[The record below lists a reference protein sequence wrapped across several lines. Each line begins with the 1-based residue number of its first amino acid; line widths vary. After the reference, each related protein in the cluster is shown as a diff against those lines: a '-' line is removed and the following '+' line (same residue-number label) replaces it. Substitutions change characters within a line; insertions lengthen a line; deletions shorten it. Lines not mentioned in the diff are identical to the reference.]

1 MPQNI
6 SFIPVEVASKIK
18 QATEDLLALYRQ
30 NQQEQAAEK
39 LEQELEEIRARDA
52 LRVAFIGEYSAGK
65 SSIISALT
73 GNQDIQIDS
82 DITTSAAADYTWGG
96 MILTDTPGLN
106 AENPEH
112 DAQAIGAINQSD
124 ILVYCITSDLFDP
137 TTLKDF
143 KKWAYDKNY
152 MGKMFF
158 VVNKMSKED
167 IGDSGYD
174 QKVKTYT
181 ETLNRNLTP
190 HSLRELP
197 HCFVDVQDYRKGVR
211 ENKPGYIEES
221 HFEEFIERLNR
232 FVQRNGVLAKFDTL
246 LKAIVNSIDEVSGN
260 FVKDRQTEA
269 YLKILKRLENELAQ
283 IRSQADK
290 ELRVLIRQG
299 LLPIT
304 RKGADLAREIT
315 EGDGPDFSEADFDEL
330 CLNACRGLDAELK
343 PCMEDYDR
351 RLLERTE
358 EINGSDTAEFF
369 YKSASQRTSGT
380 FTPNFFNTAHRS
392 HKIQAEQLRDLIG
405 KMGNFAQKGAN
416 SIANASTAAGQFSGT
431 AIKAAEASGS
441 TVHKVVKAIGG
452 KLGVKFKPWQA
463 ANITSTI
470 GNVSAKVGQAI
481 PFVSTALEAGMIF
494 KESHDEE
501 KEFER
506 IQTARADFRQA
517 FIDASAELEQAY
529 LEQSKGFLNRYSE
542 QVDRIGQL
550 RQEAIGRK
558 NMHSSFEK
566 NITVMREDL
575 IKLQKSLYQ

>member
-6 SFIPVEVASKIK
+6 TFFPAEIAGKIK
-18 QATEDLLALYRQ
+18 QTTEELLTLYRQ
-30 NQQEQAAEK
+30 NQQEQFAEK
-39 LEQELEEIRARDA
+39 LKQELKEIKAMDA
-52 LRVAFIGEYSAGK
+52 LRISFIGEYSAGK

-73 GNQDIQIDS
+73 NNNDIQIDS

-181 ETLNRNLTP
+181 ATIDRNLAP
-190 HSLRELP
+190 HSLRELS

-211 ENKPGYIEES
+211 ENKPIYIGES

-232 FVQRNGVLAKFDTL
+232 FVQRNGALAKFDTP

-260 FVKDRQTEA
+260 IVEDEQTEA
-269 YLKILKRLENELAQ
+269 YLKILKRLENELTQ

-290 ELRVLIRQG
+290 ELRILIRQG
-299 LLPIT
+299 LLSIT

-315 EGDGPDFSEADFDEL
+315 DKDGPDFSEADFDEL
-330 CLNACRGLDAELK
+330 CLNVCKALDAELR

-351 RLLERTE
+351 RLLEKTE
-358 EINGSDTAEFF
+358 EINGSDTAEYF
-369 YKSASQRTSGT
+369 YRSASQRTSGA
-380 FTPNFFNTAHRS
+380 FIPNFFNATQRS
-392 HKIQAEQLRDLIG
+392 HKIQAEQLKDLIG

-441 TVHKVVKAIGG
+441 TVHKVVKAVGG

-463 ANITSTI
+463 ANITKTI
-470 GNVSAKVGQAI
+470 GNVSAKVGKAI
-481 PFVSTALEAGMIF
+481 PLVSTALETGMLL
-494 KESHDEE
+494 KENYDEE

-517 FIDASAELEQAY
+517 FIDASLELEQAY
-529 LEQSKGFLNRYSE
+529 LEQLKEFLNRYSE
-542 QVDRIGQL
+542 QIDHIGQL
-550 RQEAIGRK
+550 RQEAIVRK
-558 NMHSSFEK
+558 NLHSSFEK
-566 NITVMREDL
+566 SITVMREEL
-575 IKLQKSLYQ
+575 IKLQKSLYK